1 MDCVGSY
8 LLSKGLTSWDVEVKQ
23 VSWIVK
29 KILKEGQWLEQRDLQ
44 VPTIMKEEKFNIKVM
59 YTKREYNKVSWR
71 RFTLNN
77 LGNPQWV
84 CTLYVSTHQR
94 QTQQLRNY

>member
-1 MDCVGSY
+1 MDCVGSF

-44 VPTIMKEEKFNIKVM
+44 VPTIMEEEEFNIKEM
-59 YTKREYNKVSWR
+59 YKKRGVQQVLVEKIDLQQ
-71 RFTLNN
+71 F
-77 LGNPQWV
+77 
-84 CTLYVSTHQR
+84 R
-94 QTQQLRNY
+94 QS

>member
-29 KILKEGQWLEQRDLQ
+29 KILKEGQWLEQKDLQ
-44 VPTIMKEEKFNIKVM
+44 VPTIMKEEKFNIKEM
-59 YTKREYNKVSWR
+59 YKKRGVQQVLMEKIDLLQS
-71 RFTLNN
+71 
-77 LGNPQWV
+77 
-84 CTLYVSTHQR
+84 R
-94 QTQQLRNY
+94 QS

>member
-44 VPTIMKEEKFNIKVM
+44 VPTIMKEEKFNIKEM
-59 YTKREYNKVSWR
+59 YKKRGVEQVLLEKIHLQQFRQSYMV
-71 RFTLNN
+71 FAI
-77 LGNPQWV
+77 
-84 CTLYVSTHQR
+84 YVAIHQR
-94 QTQQLRNY
+94 QIE

>member
-1 MDCVGSY
+1 MGSY

-44 VPTIMKEEKFNIKVM
+44 VPTIMKEEKFNIKEM
-59 YTKREYNKVSWR
+59 YKKRGV
-71 RFTLNN
+71 
-77 LGNPQWV
+77 
-84 CTLYVSTHQR
+84 
-94 QTQQLRNY
+94 QQVLVEKTDLQQFGQS

>member
-8 LLSKGLTSWDVEVKQ
+8 ILFKGLTSWDVEVKQ

-44 VPTIMKEEKFNIKVM
+44 VPTIMKEEKFNIKEM
-59 YTKREYNKVSWR
+59 YKKRGVKQVLLEKIDLQQ
-71 RFTLNN
+71 F
-77 LGNPQWV
+77 
-84 CTLYVSTHQR
+84 R
-94 QTQQLRNY
+94 QS

>member
-44 VPTIMKEEKFNIKVM
+44 VPTIMKEEKFNIKEM
-59 YTKREYNKVSWR
+59 YKKRGVKQVLLEKID
-71 RFTLNN
+71 L
-77 LGNPQWV
+77 
-84 CTLYVSTHQR
+84 
-94 QTQQLRNY
+94 QQLGQS